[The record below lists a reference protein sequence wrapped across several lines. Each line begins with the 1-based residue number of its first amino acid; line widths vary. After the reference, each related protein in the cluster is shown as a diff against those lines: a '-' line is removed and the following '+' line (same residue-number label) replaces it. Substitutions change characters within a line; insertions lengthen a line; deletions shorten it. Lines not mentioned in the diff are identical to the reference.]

1 MLLFGRLG
9 LPRFAVSRPTSLRE
23 AWERIAS
30 GEGIHPIAGGTS
42 VIPLIKTGLLE
53 VRELVDLSG
62 VSELRTVRREGG
74 GLSVGAM
81 VTHVELVELAPY
93 PIAKLLEGFSR
104 NHTSPHIMN
113 LATVGGAVASSTSS
127 EDLLPILMALDAKVT
142 LYEGDGP
149 SEVPLSDYVARRDS
163 FKIALVRSV
172 EVRTS
177 WDGWRF
183 SFDKLSFSTLRL
195 PAFCVV
201 VGAKLSDRKV
211 EDCRIAVSFADGLRP
226 GRLGAVEDAVRGRS
240 VDEFRPSEVS
250 ELVRGAVRPAGDVH
264 FPADYRR
271 LVTSRVVA
279 LKLKE
284 VIGA

>member
-1 MLLFGRLG
+1 
-9 LPRFAVSRPTSLRE
+9 
-23 AWERIAS
+23 
-30 GEGIHPIAGGTS
+30 
-42 VIPLIKTGLLE
+42 
-53 VRELVDLSG
+53 
-62 VSELRTVRREGG
+62 
-74 GLSVGAM
+74 
-81 VTHVELVELAPY
+81 
-93 PIAKLLEGFSR
+93 
-104 NHTSPHIMN
+104 
-113 LATVGGAVASSTSS
+113 
-127 EDLLPILMALDAKVT
+127 MALDAKVT

-163 FKIALVRSV
+163 FKVALVRRV

-201 VGAKLSDRKV
+201 VGAKLSDRRV
-211 EDCRIAVSFADGLRP
+211 EDCRIAVSFADGLKP
-226 GRLGAVEDAVRGRS
+226 GRLGAVEDTVRGRS
-240 VDEFRPSEVS
+240 VDEFSPSEVS

>member
-23 AWERIAS
+23 AWERVAS

-62 VSELRTVRREGG
+62 VSELRLTRREGDSF
-74 GLSVGAM
+74 SVGAM
-81 VTHVELVELAPY
+81 VTHSELMDLVPS
-93 PIAKLLEGFSR
+93 PIGKLLTEFSR

-127 EDLLPILMALDAKVT
+127 EDLLPILMAADARVT
-142 LYEGDGP
+142 LFEGDGL
-149 SEVPLSDYVARRDS
+149 SEVPLSEYVACRDS
-163 FKIALVRSV
+163 FKVALIRSA
-172 EVRTS
+172 EIRTS

-183 SFDKLSFSTLRL
+183 SFGKLSFSSLRL

-201 VGAKLSDRKV
+201 VGAKLSDRRV

-226 GRLGAVEDAVRGRS
+226 GRLGAVEDAVRGRP
-240 VDEFRPSEVS
+240 VNEVRFSEVS
-250 ELVRGAVRPAGDVH
+250 ELVRAAFRPAGDVH

-271 LVTSRVVA
+271 VVTSRAVA